1 MIKHVL
7 LFKVKEQVDGRN
19 KAEAIAEAKR
29 LLEGMNGKIPGLIKI
44 EIGVDYSE
52 TPDSA
57 DMVLYSEFESR
68 EALKVYATHPVH
80 TAVLPFVKSI
90 YTERRL
96 VDYEI

>member
-7 LFKVKEQVDGRN
+7 LFKVKEELDGRN
-19 KAEAIAEAKR
+19 KAETIVEAKR
-29 LLEGMNGKIPGLIKI
+29 LIESMNGKIPGLIKV
-44 EIGVDYSE
+44 EVGVDYSE

-68 EALKVYATHPVH
+68 EALQVYATHPAH
-80 TAVLPFVKSI
+80 TAILPFVKSI

-96 VDYEI
+96 IDYEI